1 VATESLAMQLRMKRS
16 EMMVEEVEAVALR
29 LFEQR
34 GFGQV
39 TVEEIAL
46 EAHISAR
53 TFYRY
58 FPAKEDIFQVQ
69 INRRSRGLRAAL
81 TARPADEPPLQSV
94 RFALSQELAAEDP
107 EVLRRWI
114 AVIQATPAVLNRV
127 LGGIQLKIQRVFAE
141 FFGSRLGVPSDALV
155 PTMLAGAVGGVVQAA
170 QIHWYFNGGELANS
184 ISMGI
189 GVLESGIG
197 PDLRMSA
204 GAART

>member
-1 VATESLAMQLRMKRS
+1 MATESLALQLRMKRS
-16 EMMVEEVEAVALR
+16 EMMVEEVEGVALR

-58 FPAKEDIFQVQ
+58 FPAKEDVFQVQ
-69 INRRSRGLRAAL
+69 INRRSQGLRAAL

-94 RFALSQELAAEDP
+94 RLALSQELAAEDP

-114 AVIQATPAVLNRV
+114 AVIQATPAVLNGV
-127 LGGIQLKIQRVFAE
+127 LGGIQLKIHRVFAE
-141 FFGSRLGVPSDALV
+141 FFGSRLGVPSDALI

-184 ISMGI
+184 MSMGL
-189 GVLESGIG
+189 GVLETGIG

-204 GAART
+204 GARS